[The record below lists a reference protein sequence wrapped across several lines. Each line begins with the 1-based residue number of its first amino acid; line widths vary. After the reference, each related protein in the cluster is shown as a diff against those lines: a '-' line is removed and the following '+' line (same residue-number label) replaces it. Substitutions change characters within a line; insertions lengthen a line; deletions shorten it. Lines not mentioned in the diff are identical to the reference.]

1 MTVIEL
7 AETHP
12 TLDEVIGLAKDGV
25 VVLRKPDGSAFAVA
39 QLDDFEVEVELLR
52 RNPDFM
58 SFLRQLSR
66 EEASISLEDLRQELA
81 L

>member
-7 AETHP
+7 AETHL
-12 TLDEVIGLAKDGV
+12 TLDEVIGLARDGV
-25 VVLRKPDGSAFAVA
+25 VVLRKPDGSSFALA
-39 QLDDFEVEVELLR
+39 QLDDFDVEVELLR
-52 RNPDFM
+52 NNPDFM

-66 EEASISLEDLRQELA
+66 EGGSVRLEDLRKELA